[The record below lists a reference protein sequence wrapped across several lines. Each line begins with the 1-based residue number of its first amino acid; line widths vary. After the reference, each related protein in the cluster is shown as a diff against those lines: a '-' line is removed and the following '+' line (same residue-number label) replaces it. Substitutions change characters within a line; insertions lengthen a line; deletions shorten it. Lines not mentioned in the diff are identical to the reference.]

1 MNVQITN
8 RYQRVIDEIT
18 NFNWRGLE
26 RDELMRACR
35 AYYYFFQAICRCHVH
50 IACDLYPSD
59 QNPDLAPRRRM
70 RLQNNHVSLS
80 WHCREGRE
88 DEP

>member
-8 RYQRVIDEIT
+8 RYQRVIDEIG

-26 RDELMRACR
+26 RNELLMACR
-35 AYYYFFQAICRCHVH
+35 AYYYFSKQFVDAVH

-59 QNPDLAPRRRM
+59 QNLIATARRRM
-70 RLQNNHVSLS
+70 RHRQSVSLS
-80 WHCREGRE
+80 WHRREGRE
-88 DEP
+88 NEP